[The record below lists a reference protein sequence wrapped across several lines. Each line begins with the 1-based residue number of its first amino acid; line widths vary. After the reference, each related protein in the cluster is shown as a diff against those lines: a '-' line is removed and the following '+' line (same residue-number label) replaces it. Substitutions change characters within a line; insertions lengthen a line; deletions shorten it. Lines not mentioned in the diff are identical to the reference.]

1 MGEVLTWWL
10 LVSRWT
16 GGGLLSPDV
25 LQYVD
30 AYRQQAINT
39 LRLGPVRPFALILL
53 SRTFCFGARQQT
65 PELTH
70 DRALLG
76 EALLVVCERHC

>member
-30 AYRQQAINT
+30 AYRK
-39 LRLGPVRPFALILL
+39 VLILTVN
-53 SRTFCFGARQQT
+53 SY
-65 PELTH
+65 
-70 DRALLG
+70 
-76 EALLVVCERHC
+76 LVLIIVF

>member
-30 AYRQQAINT
+30 AYRHQSIHYSYNKTHSTTIAVIWQHYDMIIN
-39 LRLGPVRPFALILL
+39 
-53 SRTFCFGARQQT
+53 
-65 PELTH
+65 
-70 DRALLG
+70 
-76 EALLVVCERHC
+76 